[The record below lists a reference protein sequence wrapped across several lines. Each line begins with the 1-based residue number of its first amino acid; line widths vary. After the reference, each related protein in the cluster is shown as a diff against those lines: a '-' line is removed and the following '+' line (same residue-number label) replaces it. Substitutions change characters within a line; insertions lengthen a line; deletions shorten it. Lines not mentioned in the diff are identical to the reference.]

1 MAAADVVDL
10 DFADEA
16 VAEEGRYTGSVA
28 DLDFLAMDPTH
39 LAKVASEEVVE
50 VLHAVVVDLTSAYS
64 EDAVGFP
71 LVKAA
76 RVVVLV
82 EPVFVVVDLWLQR
95 VALLQRHQKVWIG
108 IRQCWISDVLSVR
121 TLVSSPKG
129 FQLTSQ
135 ASLQCARYG

>member
-1 MAAADVVDL
+1 MAAAGVVDL
-10 DFADEA
+10 DFVDEA
-16 VAEEGRYTGSVA
+16 VAQEGRYTGSVA
-28 DLDFLAMDPTH
+28 DLDFLATDSTR
-39 LAKVASEEVVE
+39 LVRVASEEVAE
-50 VLHAVVVDLTSAYS
+50 VLHAVVVDSTLAYS

-71 LVKAA
+71 LVRAA

-95 VALLQRHQKVWIG
+95 VALLQRRQKVWVG
-108 IRQCWISDVLSVR
+108 IRRCWISDVPSIR
-121 TLVSSPKG
+121 TLCSSPEG